1 MTALLHMPHA
11 STRLATLT
19 GVAAR
24 AGAAVAAVFRLWRNR
39 TCIVELATLTDR
51 QLADMGITRGDLFDA
66 RGSRWTDDPTRR
78 LSRLRDRRLLD
89 AEMAAR
95 HVH

>member
-1 MTALLHMPHA
+1 MTALQHTAHV
-11 STRLATLT
+11 STRLAALT

-24 AGAAVAAVFRLWRNR
+24 AGAAMAAVFRIWRNR
-39 TCIVELATLTDR
+39 TCLGELATLTDR
-51 QLADMGITRGDLFDA
+51 QLADMGITRGDLFDV
-66 RGSRWTDDPTRR
+66 RGSRWSEDPTRR
-78 LSRLRDRRLLD
+78 LGMLRDQRLTD